1 MKILRLRAKCVLLL
15 PSNNY
20 DYFHYQRQNEH
31 CSYAYNYE
39 FVAVLYPSMFYNS
52 GLLFFFITAT
62 FTEARMLSFQLPGG
76 GQNTPI
82 GFKDALM
89 RF

>member
-1 MKILRLRAKCVLLL
+1 
-15 PSNNY
+15 
-20 DYFHYQRQNEH
+20 
-31 CSYAYNYE
+31 
-39 FVAVLYPSMFYNS
+39 MFYNS

-89 RF
+89 QF